1 MSCFDKPKDEVEKSD
16 DNGKGQFALKSVKY
30 SEKGVFKLEMP
41 LCMLPLLPID
51 YWYTSLPWLFCLY
64 NLRLKEVQASDKAE
78 MQSLQKQIK
87 DLQSGNTTL
96 QNEREKLSEALQ
108 VSSAWKVMIELFM
121 NMICVHVST
130 HKLDVSTYFT
140 LQIPFNCIAS
150 EWVERQIM

>member
-1 MSCFDKPKDEVEKSD
+1 
-16 DNGKGQFALKSVKY
+16 
-30 SEKGVFKLEMP
+30 
-41 LCMLPLLPID
+41 MLPLLPID
-51 YWYTSLPWLFCLY
+51 YWYTSLLWLFGLY

-87 DLQSGNTTL
+87 DLQNGNTTL

-121 NMICVHVST
+121 NMICIHVST
-130 HKLDVSTYFT
+130 HKLDISTYIS

-150 EWVERQIM
+150 EWVERQIMWEGC